1 MGDYDYLDFE
11 LYTID
16 ELREEMQKDLEA
28 ADKTAKAAMQEV
40 IDWVEQKAAKEESLT
55 ERTRQTTNRRK
66 SRKR

>member
-16 ELREEMQKDLEA
+16 ELREEMRKDLEA

-55 ERTRQTTNRRK
+55 KRTRQTTNRRK